1 MLSFVYTVLHARL
14 VKYSTKFHL
23 RKLQPRSQLNLSKYF
38 LHETKSQTNI
48 HLMRRMPGLIATLVL
63 QVGRDSAVNIA
74 TCYRLDSLGIR
85 SRCTHPDQPCGP
97 PSLMYNWYGVS
108 FPGVM
113 QLWHGTN
120 HLPHLSTRLKK
131 KQSYNPTPLLG
142 LQGLFQGE
150 LYLMSVAK

>member
-23 RKLQPRSQLNLSKYF
+23 CKLQPRSQLNLSKYF

-48 HLMRRMPGLIATLVL
+48 HLMRRMLRLIATLML

-74 TCYRLDSLGIR
+74 TCYRLDGLGIG
-85 SRCTHPDQPCGP
+85 SRWGEIFCTHPDQPCGP
-97 PSLMYNWYGVS
+97 PSLLYNGYGVY

-113 QLWHGTN
+113 QPEHGTN
-120 HLPHLSTRLKK
+120 HLPHLSPRLKK
-131 KQSYNPTPLLG
+131 
-142 LQGLFQGE
+142 E
-150 LYLMSVAK
+150 